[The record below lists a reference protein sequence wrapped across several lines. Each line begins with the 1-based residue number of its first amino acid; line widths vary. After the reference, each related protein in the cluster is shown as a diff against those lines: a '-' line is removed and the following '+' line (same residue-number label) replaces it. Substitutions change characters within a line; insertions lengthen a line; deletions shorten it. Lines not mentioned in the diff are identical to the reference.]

1 MTATSCNDDNDVKYE
16 SFPLVQ
22 SMLRHEDI
30 RTNSLKE
37 QGKRQINYP
46 LSSDGWAKSI
56 FIIQGRALDW
66 MIWPWLI
73 VVGHATL
80 YTILQELLFNTDASK
95 RETDTWE
102 IFFRY
107 EMSTFFSITL
117 LVHLLLISLA

>member
-1 MTATSCNDDNDVKYE
+1 MTATSYNDDNDVKYE

-22 SMLRHEDI
+22 SMLRHEET
-30 RTNSLKE
+30 RSNSLKE
-37 QGKRQINYP
+37 QGKLQINYP
-46 LSSDGWAKSI
+46 LSSDGWSKSI
-56 FIIQGRALDW
+56 FIIWGRALDW
-66 MIWPWLI
+66 MIWPWII

-107 EMSTFFSITL
+107 AMCTL
-117 LVHLLLISLA
+117 FLNYAF